1 MRNSWTCNVTVI
13 MMRSMQFDSVCMIKF
28 SAGYL
33 TGRRKRGKTGKNFG
47 EKKSY
52 AEFFLQDILPN
63 VEKQARQGKL
73 LENFFYWNWS
83 WKLKQKRGRIILCC
97 QRIRRVLEYA
107 KKRAKSNQPKD
118 ILNSINFSA
127 WIINLKNSE

>member
-1 MRNSWTCNVTVI
+1 MTVI

-33 TGRRKRGKTGKNFG
+33 TGRRKRGKTGKIFG

-52 AEFFLQDILPN
+52 TEFFLQDILPN

-73 LENFFYWNWS
+73 LENFFLL
-83 WKLKQKRGRIILCC
+83 KLIVKVKTETRENNIVLPENSAGT
-97 QRIRRVLEYA
+97 RVC
-107 KKRAKSNQPKD
+107 
-118 ILNSINFSA
+118 
-127 WIINLKNSE
+127 